1 MRGIS
6 SDPRVRTWVAERR
19 ADGWKRDRIVAASKA
34 GTDGW
39 PIPGESMSNGTFSII
54 KAALEAAKG
63 EPLEPPT
70 RPARRAGR
78 RQRELQQALK
88 DAEQGGKRNKLI
100 RQQMALQKA
109 TGLLEVMDVSD
120 IDFDDRGVV
129 GDTMRRIH
137 DDLAEHQIWL
147 DYQFEQVRARMDDA
161 VKLATIQ
168 ALREGTA
175 GRTEAEI
182 ATMERLAERMQRK
195 LDARLAR
202 RSNGSQ

>member
-6 SDPRVRTWVAERR
+6 TDPRVRRWVAERR
-19 ADGWKRDRIVAASKA
+19 AAGWKRDRIVAASKA

-39 PIPGESMSNGTFSII
+39 PIPGESVSNGTFSMI
-54 KAALEAAKG
+54 KAALDAARG
-63 EPLEPPT
+63 ESLEPPT

-78 RQRELQQALK
+78 RQRELQRALK
-88 DAEQGGKRNKLI
+88 AADQGGKRNKLI
-100 RQQMALQKA
+100 KQEMALQKA
-109 TGLLEVMDVSD
+109 TALLEVMDVAD
-120 IDFDDRGVV
+120 IDFDDKGVV
-129 GDTMRRIH
+129 GNTMRRIH

-147 DYQFEQVRARMDDA
+147 DYQFERVRARMDDA
-161 VKLATIQ
+161 AKLATIR
-168 ALREGTA
+168 ALEEGTA

-195 LDARLAR
+195 LDARLAQ